1 MRSYTLT
8 PTRKPAGKALARRS
22 RCALM
27 SELLKD
33 PANTKYLLRRI
44 GILLRRELALMCSDQ
59 TNSILRSQSMSDL
72 RNFTWN
78 SLLSELSL
86 KAPTLLSILQS
97 CTYLSKPRQNRSAV
111 IGMCS
116 ALLLKHRFSK
126 NVHSAKSYISSFGFW
141 RLQKI
146 GIPDA
151 HFIGFFF
158 IHGCFTLGISAPTK
172 SESKFVA

>member
-1 MRSYTLT
+1 
-8 PTRKPAGKALARRS
+8 
-22 RCALM
+22 M
-27 SELLKD
+27 SELLRE
-33 PANTKYLLRRI
+33 PANLRRI
-44 GILLRRELALMCSDQ
+44 GILLRRELALMCSDE

-72 RNFTWN
+72 RKFTRN

-97 CTYLSKPRQNRSAV
+97 CTYLSKPCQNRSTV

-126 NVHSAKSYISSFGFW
+126 MCIVYISSFGFW

-146 GIPDA
+146 GIHDT
-151 HFIGFFF
+151 HFIGFLKI
-158 IHGCFTLGISAPTK
+158 IHGCFTCISAPTK
-172 SESKFVA
+172 SESKFVT